1 MKKKPHIPNM
11 TLDAKN
17 WILKVINGCKFKERK
32 ERAWYRTTLR
42 NMGKSLTSEQSKY
55 RKTTWQVVIGCA
67 GSFCR
72 SRKVN

>member
-17 WILKVINGCKFKERK
+17 RILKVLNGHMFKERK
-32 ERAWYRTTLR
+32 ERAWYSTTLR
-42 NMGKSLTSEQSKY
+42 NVGKPLASEQSKY
-55 RKTTWQVVIGCA
+55 RKTIWQVVIRCA

-72 SRKVN
+72 SQKVN